1 MKIHIVDVEE
11 HENGDATISFDVDSE
26 ALEILV
32 GQGMLRILERE
43 IERIENTK

>member
-11 HENGDATISFDVDSE
+11 HENGDATISFDVDSK
-26 ALEILV
+26 ALEILA
-32 GQGMLRILERE
+32 GQGLLRILEKE